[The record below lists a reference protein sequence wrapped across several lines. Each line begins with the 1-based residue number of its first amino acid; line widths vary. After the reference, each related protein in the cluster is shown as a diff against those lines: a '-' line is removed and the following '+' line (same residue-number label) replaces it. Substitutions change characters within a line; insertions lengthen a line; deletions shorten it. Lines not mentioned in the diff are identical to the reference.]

1 MKKILAIAA
10 VAALTAGVSAYAAN
24 PFSDVS
30 PDDWAYQAVS
40 DLSDQGVV
48 EGYPDGTFKGERNMT
63 RYELAQVIARL
74 MAREDQLNAE
84 QKATLDKLA
93 GEYADEL
100 ANLGVRVSN
109 LEKKVGNISWF
120 GDARMR
126 WQEKGYNADGSK
138 KEDSWNGRMRINA
151 KAQVNDSTYVRGR
164 FTSNM
169 NFKDN
174 ADANTKMDVLFVHH
188 QFGDKVGMNLG
199 RNFLTLG
206 QTGMYYDDFF
216 DGAQLFIGDSKLT
229 LEAGYGRMNTWIN
242 DYGQKKD
249 DTVYARLYGQTG
261 RIGYDAEYIKTVGAA
276 DADKKSIWGAG
287 LTVGV
292 TDAVDIFG
300 DFYKNTEPKG
310 DPQMWTAGLGF
321 GHYNLKKP
329 GTFRVAAQYVRNEAG
344 AYFGGSTY
352 TAFPASSLLN
362 VDSKFWLANADV
374 VLAKNVRLHGEY
386 AFNVKTDDSVDYDDL
401 ATVSLN
407 YNF

>member
-126 WQEKGYNADGSK
+126 WKEKGYNTDGSRKADGW
-138 KEDSWNGRMRINA
+138 DGRMRINA

-249 DTVYARLYGQTG
+249 DTVYARLYGKTG

-329 GTFRVAAQYVRNEAG
+329 GTFRVAAQYVKNEAG
-344 AYFGGSTY
+344 AFFGGSTY
-352 TAFPASSLLN
+352 TAFPTASLL
-362 VDSKFWLANADV
+362 DKESKFWLTNADV

-386 AFNVKTDDSVDYDDL
+386 AFNVKTDDGVDYDDL

>member
-10 VAALTAGVSAYAAN
+10 AAALTAGVSAYAAN

-126 WQEKGYNADGSK
+126 WKEKGYNTDGSRKADGW
-138 KEDSWNGRMRINA
+138 DGRMRINA

-249 DTVYARLYGQTG
+249 DTVYARLYGKTG

-292 TDAVDIFG
+292 TDVVDVFG

-329 GTFRVAAQYVRNEAG
+329 GTFRVAAQYVRNEAD

-352 TAFPASSLLN
+352 TAFPASSLLK

-386 AFNVKTDDSVDYDDL
+386 AFNVKIDDNVDYDDL

>member
-10 VAALTAGVSAYAAN
+10 AAALTAGVSAYAAN

-84 QKATLDKLA
+84 QKATLDRLA

-126 WQEKGYNADGSK
+126 WQEKGYKADGSK

-249 DTVYARLYGQTG
+249 DTVYARLYGKTG

-292 TDAVDIFG
+292 TDAVDVFG
-300 DFYKNTEPKG
+300 DFYKNTKPAG

-374 VLAKNVRLHGEY
+374 VLAKNVRLYGEY
-386 AFNVKTDDSVDYDDL
+386 AFNVKTDDNVDYDDL

>member
-10 VAALTAGVSAYAAN
+10 AAALTAGVSAYAAN

-84 QKATLDKLA
+84 QKATLDRLA

-164 FTSNM
+164 FASNM
-169 NFKDN
+169 NFKDGKD
-174 ADANTKMDVLFVHH
+174 ADTKMDVLFVHH

-229 LEAGYGRMNTWIN
+229 LAAGYGRMNAWA
-242 DYGQKKD
+242 DD
-249 DTVYARLYGQTG
+249 EDTVYARLYGQTG

-276 DADKKSIWGAG
+276 DAATKSVWGAG

-292 TDAVDIFG
+292 TDAVDVFG
-300 DFYKNTEPKG
+300 DFYKNTKPAG

-386 AFNVKTDDSVDYDDL
+386 AFNVKTDDNVDYDDL